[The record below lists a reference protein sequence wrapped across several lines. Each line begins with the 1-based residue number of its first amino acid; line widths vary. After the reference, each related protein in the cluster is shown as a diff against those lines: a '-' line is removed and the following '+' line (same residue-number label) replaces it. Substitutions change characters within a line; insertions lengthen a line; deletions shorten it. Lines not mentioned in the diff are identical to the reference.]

1 MKFAGR
7 KDIIKEVQINLG
19 LTPDGIDGPKTWK
32 LIWELVKT
40 DEPPELKKKEDNDYQ
55 ETYKS
60 TPNQSGNIS
69 PKFIVLHHSSGSHDG
84 TRTGI
89 LNSNSKVSYHYLI
102 DDDGTR
108 TQFVDDNKK
117 AWHCGKSYWKGHYS
131 LNSHSIGI
139 SFYGDTYTRR
149 PSNIEIDSCA
159 KKCLKLIKKFN
170 LKEDAIITHKMIAPK
185 RKNDPSEET
194 HERVL
199 ERIAEI
205 KSKGIFPK

>member
-32 LIWELVKT
+32 LIWELVK
-40 DEPPELKKKEDNDYQ
+40 EGGPPELTTNEDNDYQ

-84 TRTGI
+84 TRSWI

-102 DDDGTR
+102 DGDGNR

-117 AWHCGKSYWKGHYS
+117 AWHCGKSSWKGYHS

-139 SFYGDTYTRR
+139 SFFGNTYTRR
-149 PSNIEIDSCA
+149 PSDIEIDSCA
-159 KKCLKLIKKFN
+159 KKCIKLMQKFN
-170 LKEDAIITHKMIAPK
+170 LNQDAVITP
-185 RKNDPSEET
+185 R
-194 HERVL
+194 
-199 ERIAEI
+199 
-205 KSKGIFPK
+205 